1 MPVSPAPVPAGA
13 APSTGTALGN
23 IHPAVHL
30 AGLFACSVVL
40 SFTHSLWAAGY
51 ALALSLPLPFL
62 KGLPWRTVLRR
73 MALGNLFVLFLWLT
87 MPFTLGQHPVAT
99 LPLGLVVYAEGLHK
113 SLLLTLK
120 INCLLALGLA
130 LLHTTSV
137 HETAKALATLR
148 VPSKLT
154 LLLLLTARHLHSLWA
169 SYRTVSNAAALRGF
183 TPSLRLGKLPKFAA
197 LVTFVLLKS
206 LERADHVDA
215 AMRLRGFTGT
225 FPPPLFTSTQQR
237 VALGVTLY
245 SLALI
250 GLVGI
255 ELLPPSMP

>member
-1 MPVSPAPVPAGA
+1 MAVSPGKAPQQPAA
-13 APSTGTALGN
+13 TVGN

-30 AGLFACSVVL
+30 AGLFACSVAL

-51 ALALSLPLPFL
+51 ALALSLPLPFV
-62 KGLPWRTVLRR
+62 KGLPWPTVLRR

-87 MPFTLGQHPVAT
+87 MPFTLGQYPVAT
-99 LPLGLVVYAEGLHK
+99 LPLGLQVYAEGLHK

-130 LLHTTSV
+130 FLHTTSV
-137 HETAKALATLR
+137 HETAKALATLG

-154 LLLLLTARHLHSLWA
+154 LLLLLTARHMHSLWA

-197 LVTFVLLKS
+197 LITFVLLKS

-225 FPPPLFTSTQQR
+225 FPPPLFSATAQR
-237 VALGVTLY
+237 VALGVALY
-245 SLALI
+245 FLALL
-250 GLVGI
+250 GLVVI
-255 ELLPPSMP
+255 ELLAPSMP